1 MKTSGISYE
10 TVMLS
15 SWGMKQVVSRQR
27 FIKHVDNNLKNNND
41 DDDDDDDD
49 NNNNNSNKW

>member
-1 MKTSGISYE
+1 MSGISYE
-10 TVMLS
+10 TVTLS